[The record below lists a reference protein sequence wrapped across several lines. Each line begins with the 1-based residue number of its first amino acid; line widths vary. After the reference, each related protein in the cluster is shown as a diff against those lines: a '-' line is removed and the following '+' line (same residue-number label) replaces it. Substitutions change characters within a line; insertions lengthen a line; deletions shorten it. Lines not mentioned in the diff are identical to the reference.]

1 MIVWINQLIWSDHEM
16 GREFI
21 HAFDQWAGSYDQSVA
36 GKDPEYREVFHQYDT
51 ILAEAAEQAH
61 GTVLE
66 FGPGTGNLSRKLLA
80 RGLKV
85 FGVEPSKNM
94 RKIAAEKVPE
104 MILSDGDFLN
114 FPVPDEPVGTITSS
128 YAFHHLTNT
137 EKDLAIHNYSSLL
150 ADNGRI
156 VFADTLF
163 DSEFTR
169 QQIQHEAKVKGY
181 FNLLK
186 DLQTEYYPLRKELY
200 GMFRRYDFVP
210 YFRQMNEFVWLIVAD
225 KNKSER

>member
-1 MIVWINQLIWSDHEM
+1 M

-21 HAFDQWAGSYDQSVA
+21 HAFDQWADSYDQSVA
-36 GKDPEYREVFHQYDT
+36 GEDPEYREVFYNYDK
-51 ILAEAAEQAH
+51 ILLEAAEQAR

-80 RGLKV
+80 RKLKV
-85 FGVEPSKNM
+85 YGVEPSKNM

-104 MILSDGDFLN
+104 MMLTDGDFLN
-114 FPVPDEPVGTITSS
+114 FTVPGVPVDTIISS
-128 YAFHHLTNT
+128 YAFHHLTNA
-137 EKDLAIHNYSSLL
+137 EKETAIRNYASLL

-163 DSEFTR
+163 DSEFAR
-169 QQIQHEAKVKGY
+169 EQIQHEAKEKGY

-200 GMFRRYDFVP
+200 RIFRKYDFIP
-210 YFRQMNEFVWLIVAD
+210 YFRQMNKYVWLIVAD
-225 KNKSER
+225 TKKA

>member
-1 MIVWINQLIWSDHEM
+1 M

-21 HAFDQWAGSYDQSVA
+21 HAFDQWADSYDQSVA
-36 GKDPEYREVFHQYDT
+36 GKDPEYREVFYNYDK
-51 ILAEAAEQAH
+51 ILSEVAEQGR

-80 RGLKV
+80 RGFKV
-85 FGVEPSKNM
+85 YGIEPSKNM

-104 MILSDGDFLN
+104 MILTDGDFLS
-114 FPVPDEPVGTITSS
+114 FKVPDVPVDTITSS
-128 YAFHHLTNT
+128 YAFHHLRHE
-137 EKDLAIHNYSSLL
+137 EKELAIRNYASLL
-150 ADNGRI
+150 AGNGRI

-163 DSEFTR
+163 DSEFAR
-169 QQIQHEAKVKGY
+169 RQIQHEAKEKGF

-200 GMFRRYDFVP
+200 GLFRKYGFIP
-210 YFRQMNEFVWLIVAD
+210 YFRQMNKYVWLIVAD
-225 KNKSER
+225 KEKV

>member
-1 MIVWINQLIWSDHEM
+1 M

-21 HAFDQWAGSYDQSVA
+21 HAFDQWADSYDQSVA
-36 GKDPEYREVFHQYDT
+36 GEDPEYREVFYNYDK
-51 ILAEAAEQAH
+51 ILLEAAEQAR

-80 RGLKV
+80 RQLKV
-85 FGVEPSKNM
+85 YGVEPSKNM

-104 MILSDGDFLN
+104 MVLTDGDFLN
-114 FPVPDEPVGTITSS
+114 FPVPGVPVNTITSS

-137 EKDLAIHNYSSLL
+137 EKETAICNYASLL
-150 ADNGRI
+150 SDNGRI

-163 DSEFTR
+163 DNEFAR
-169 QQIQHEAKVKGY
+169 EQIQREAKEKGY

-200 GMFRRYDFVP
+200 SIFRKYDFIP
-210 YFRQMNEFVWLIVAD
+210 YFRQMNKYVWLIVAD
-225 KNKSER
+225 MKQA